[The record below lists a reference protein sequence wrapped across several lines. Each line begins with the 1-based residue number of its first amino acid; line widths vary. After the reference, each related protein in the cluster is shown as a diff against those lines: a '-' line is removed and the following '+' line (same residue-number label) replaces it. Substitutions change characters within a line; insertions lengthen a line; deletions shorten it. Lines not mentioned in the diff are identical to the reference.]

1 MEGFVGVL
9 LVSLNEVQDSFS
21 IIFGDI
27 FGLTYLSLLH
37 FIHLFTGRLIGLLRL
52 FLIFFGLLFLTG
64 RDFDLGYLVYL
75 FVCLEVI
82 AGLGGIVVRYG
93 GAVIGGIILEGLF
106 LISFLLNGEFLLDE
120 LVVFHQL
127 KIEFVREVKVLK
139 TIVVKDVS
147 EDEVA
152 GASVLEKALL
162 GVWN

>member
-27 FGLTYLSLLH
+27 FGLTCLSLLH

-139 TIVVKDVS
+139 TIVV
-147 EDEVA
+147 
-152 GASVLEKALL
+152 
-162 GVWN
+162 